1 MDIDRK
7 QKFKE
12 WALCQ
17 SSVQRPERW
26 GKFRTG
32 EHEVVM
38 EGKSDSGALKF
49 SLMKTLFKKKGMV
62 DC

>member
-1 MDIDRK
+1 MNADKK

-17 SSVQRPERW
+17 FSVQRPERW
-26 GKFRTG
+26 GKTRTG
-32 EHEVVM
+32 DHEVVM

-49 SLMKTLFKKKGMV
+49 SLMKTLFMKEGMA